1 MFLDFAAWLQSTDPS
16 LVIQRVT
23 WVIPLTQSI
32 HIIAIGIVFVS
43 ILLLTLRVL
52 GVARTDERF
61 EALAH
66 RFMPWIGY
74 GLVVMAATGAILVV
88 GEPLREFSTL
98 SFWLKMA
105 LLLVAVLSGFALLKT
120 LRSAQLPSDS
130 QREFAR
136 TTKAAALVVLSL
148 WVCIIYLGRTI
159 AYDIEVWESY
169 SLAAEPQAG
178 QTE

>member
-16 LVIQRVT
+16 LAIQTVT

-32 HIIAIGIVFVS
+32 HILTIGIVFVS
-43 ILLLTLRVL
+43 ILLLTLRIL

-61 EALAH
+61 EAIAQ
-66 RFMPWIGY
+66 RFVPYIGY

-88 GEPLREFSTL
+88 GEPLREFNTL
-98 SFWLKMA
+98 SFWLKMT
-105 LLLVAVLSGFALLKT
+105 LLLVAVLSGVAFLKT
-120 LRSAQLPSDS
+120 LRTAQLPGDL

-136 TTKAAALVVLSL
+136 SRKAAALVILSL

-169 SLAAEPQAG
+169 SLAAGPQAG
-178 QTE
+178 ETE